1 MRKPDLRSSSS
12 SMGEEE
18 ERREL
23 SEGFREGEL
32 LSPCSTDRE
41 LGRSSSDW
49 GKRRTEEEVEKKKC
63 YRAERVFTECDL
75 IFLTACF
82 CYFTGIKAIQ
92 PQRKLYYLYFS
103 MRLYC
108 IVCRLVLGM
117 LARVQCPFVE
127 TMDSWHSESQSCQMN
142 SRPWCH
148 SLSTTPEKCVCL
160 YMNLSDLFFVQ
171 TFGVWVL
178 FIISISPSCS
188 SPALRWRWPVQ
199 QHWVFLNCWDEQ
211 TDEMPTENG
220 KKKKEIKLAAKG

>member
-1 MRKPDLRSSSS
+1 MRKPDLRSSTS

-82 CYFTGIKAIQ
+82 SYFTGIKMK
-92 PQRKLYYLYFS
+92 PYNPRGN
-103 MRLYC
+103 C
-108 IVCRLVLGM
+108 IICT
-117 LARVQCPFVE
+117 LA
-127 TMDSWHSESQSCQMN
+127 
-142 SRPWCH
+142 
-148 SLSTTPEKCVCL
+148 CVCTVL
-160 YMNLSDLFFVQ
+160 YV
-171 TFGVWVL
+171 VWCWGCWPEYNALLLKQWTAGTVNH
-178 FIISISPSCS
+178 SPV
-188 SPALRWRWPVQ
+188 RWIVDHNAILCQ
-199 QHWVFLNCWDEQ
+199 QHQKSVCAC
-211 TDEMPTENG
+211 T
-220 KKKKEIKLAAKG
+220 